1 MEGHM
6 QEHRAS
12 PRHRT
17 FKAGTI
23 SFNRASGISCIVRNL
38 SATGACLEVAS
49 QLGIPDDFTLV
60 VKHDYLK
67 RAIHIAWRTANR
79 IGVEFK

>member
-1 MEGHM
+1 M

-23 SFNRASGISCIVRNL
+23 LFNRASTISCMVRNL

-49 QLGIPDDFTLV
+49 PLGISDDFTLV
-60 VKHDYLK
+60 IDRDHLQRICHV
-67 RAIHIAWRTANR
+67 AWRSPNR